1 MVNNRADLL
10 RRFLRGWFKTV
21 AFMKANKDF
30 VVQSESKTISV
41 RPSIAAKIYDAQM
54 GSFSTDGAWDIES
67 IDVIR
72 KSLKDLGIL
81 DKVPEA
87 KELYSDKFVPVKF

>member
-1 MVNNRADLL
+1 ML

-21 AFMKANKDF
+21 AFMRANRDF
-30 VVQSESKTISV
+30 VIASEARTIEV

-54 GSFSTDGAWDIES
+54 GSLSGDGAWDDAA

-72 KSLKDLGIL
+72 RSLKDLGIL
-81 DKVPEA
+81 STVPDAKV
-87 KELYSDKFVPVKF
+87 LYTGEFVPVKF